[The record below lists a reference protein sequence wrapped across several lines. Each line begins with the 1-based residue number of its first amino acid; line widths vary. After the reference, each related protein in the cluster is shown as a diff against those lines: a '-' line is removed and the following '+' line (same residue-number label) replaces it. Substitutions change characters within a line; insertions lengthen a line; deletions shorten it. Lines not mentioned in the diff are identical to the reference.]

1 MISDEDL
8 EEVWERAITVA
19 RTEVPNR
26 WEFVV
31 GGGLFFLHVGSFFM
45 GKLHSISRRA

>member
-19 RTEVPNR
+19 RAEVPNR

-31 GGGLFFLHVGSFFM
+31 DGGLFFSLVCSYLRE
-45 GKLHSISRRA
+45 KKQSISRRA